1 MKAKDLAEILLRNPE
16 HIICIEREESCPT
29 IIELDILD
37 ISLFGK
43 NEIMEKFI
51 EHNIIYY
58 NEDLQILNKGENEG
72 LKIPYGKG
80 KNDIYAKHNILLIK

>member
-16 HIICIEREESCPT
+16 HIICIQREESSPT
-29 IIELDILD
+29 IEEIDILD
-37 ISLFGK
+37 FQLFTE
-43 NEIMEKFI
+43 NEIMEESI
-51 EHNIIYY
+51 ESNIIYY